1 MKNLDEKIEEVKA
14 LQAEIDQREQIVRE
28 AENLISEGR
37 HSEAE
42 SVLKTLEAARNAG
55 RADDD

>member
-1 MKNLDEKIEEVKA
+1 MKSLDEKIEDVKA
-14 LQAEIDQREQIVRE
+14 LQAEIDRREQIVRK

-42 SVLKTLEAARNAG
+42 SVLKTLEAARDAG
-55 RADDD
+55 REDG